1 MLAVL
6 PLPVL
11 TGRGSEVLP
20 GGNARMGQ
28 EAQSVPTLRKR
39 VFDFLERGRRQDI
52 AARAFGVAMV
62 LLIIANVTATIF
74 ETVPAIAA
82 QYGFWLTLFDR
93 FCVLVFIAEYA
104 ARIWTA
110 PEHPKFRLGAEAPN
124 RLKFAM
130 SPMMVIDL
138 MAILPFFLELIFPQ
152 SAAVRLLRLVRFL
165 KVARYSPAMSTIGTV
180 IAAQRQPL
188 VACIVLFVG
197 LLLFAAAVMLVLE
210 GGLHG
215 DKLSDLP
222 SAMWWSVTMLTKLG
236 QTEISLQTPIGKIFA
251 AFVMLLGI
259 GFIALPVGI
268 IGRGFYDEIRKRDFV
283 VTFGM
288 VARVP
293 LFASLDAATI
303 AELVDLLKARKVA
316 AQSIIIRKGEEAD
329 AMYLIASGQVEVAVD
344 GGSVRLGEGDFFGE
358 MALLSHSR
366 RTATVI
372 ARRATELLV
381 LDADDFDRLLSR
393 NAELAETIRGV
404 AASRAER
411 GGAAKVVKG

>member
-1 MLAVL
+1 
-6 PLPVL
+6 
-11 TGRGSEVLP
+11 
-20 GGNARMGQ
+20 MGHD
-28 EAQSVPTLRKR
+28 AQSEPTPRKR
-39 VFDFLERGRRQDI
+39 VFDFLERGRRQDL

-62 LLIIANVTATIF
+62 LLVLANVAATIF
-74 ETVPAIAA
+74 ETVPEIAA
-82 QYGFWLTLFDR
+82 KYGFWLTLFDR
-93 FCVLVFIAEYA
+93 FCVLVFMAEYA

-110 PEHPKFRLGAEAPN
+110 PEHPRFRFGPEAQS

-130 SPMMVIDL
+130 TPMMVIDL
-138 MAILPFFLELIFPQ
+138 LAIVPFFLELIFPQ
-152 SAAVRLLRLVRFL
+152 SASVRLLRLVRFF

-197 LLLFAAAVMLVLE
+197 LLLFAAAVMLVIE

-215 DKLSDLP
+215 DKLADLP

-236 QTEISLQTPIGKIFA
+236 QTDIALQTPLGKIFA

-329 AMYLIASGQVEVAVD
+329 AMYLIASGQVEVVVD
-344 GGSVRLGEGDFFGE
+344 SASVRLGEGDFFGE

-393 NAELAETIRGV
+393 NAELAETVRGV
-404 AASRAER
+404 AASRADR
-411 GGAAKVVKG
+411 GGAAKVVKGKG